1 MYKQVTCDNLLSG
14 VNTGDQ
20 AMEFKYITSTGIALD
35 DSGHEL
41 RDENGEI
48 IIVPE
53 DERANYDIA
62 YRSDGSEQKPV
73 SCPLW

>member
-1 MYKQVTCDNLLSG
+1 
-14 VNTGDQ
+14 
-20 AMEFKYITSTGIALD
+20 MEFNYITSTGIALD
-35 DSGHEL
+35 DFGHEV

-62 YRSDGSEQKPV
+62 GDQTHDKNNR
-73 SCPLW
+73 

>member
-1 MYKQVTCDNLLSG
+1 
-14 VNTGDQ
+14 
-20 AMEFKYITSTGIALD
+20 MEFNYITSTGIALD

-53 DERANYDIA
+53 DDRANY
-62 YRSDGSEQKPV
+62 QTV
-73 SCPLW
+73 LSCAHD